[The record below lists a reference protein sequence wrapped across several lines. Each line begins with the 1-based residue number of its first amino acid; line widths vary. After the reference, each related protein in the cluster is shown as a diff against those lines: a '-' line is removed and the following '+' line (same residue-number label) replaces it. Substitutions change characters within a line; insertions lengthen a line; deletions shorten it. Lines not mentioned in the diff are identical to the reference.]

1 MKTLIKGATI
11 VNEGRAFSGCI
22 AFDDDIIT
30 DIFENQQPDASY
42 DNVIDASGCYI
53 LPGVI
58 DDHVHFREPGLTDKA
73 DIDSESKAAAA
84 GGITTYFDMPNTLP
98 QTTTPEALEEKFS
111 IAATKSHVNY
121 SFFFG
126 ATNDNVADFSK
137 LDIHRIPGIKLFMG
151 SSTGNMLVDKRE
163 ALERIFTTSPMPI
176 MAHCEDTDIINRNMQ
191 EAKANGCDD
200 PDISLHMHIRSEEAC
215 YNSTKLAV
223 DLAKASGARLHVA
236 HLTTARELELF
247 GSDSNITAEATVGH
261 LFFTSDD
268 HQQLGAKIKVNPAIK
283 TASDRDAL
291 RQALS
296 NGKIDVVGTDHAP
309 HLLHQKQGGSSKAT
323 SGMPMIQFSLVTM
336 LELVDNGVLTIER
349 LAELMCHNPAR
360 LFEVRQRGF
369 LRKGYHADMVIV
381 RPNSAWTVTKDTIL
395 SKCGWSPMEGHT
407 YNWKVEKTICNG
419 HIVYSNGTVDSNYI
433 GRPVTFR

>member
-137 LDIHRIPGIKLFMG
+137 LDIHSIPGIKLFMG

-163 ALERIFTTSPMPI
+163 ALERIFSTAPMPI

-200 PDISLHMHIRSEEAC
+200 PDINLHMHIRSEEAC
-215 YNSTKLAV
+215 YNSTKLAA

-309 HLLHQKQGGSSKAT
+309 HLLQQKQGGSSKAT

-349 LAELMCHNPAR
+349 LTELMCHNPAR

-369 LRKGYHADMVIV
+369 LREGYHADMVIV

-419 HIVYSNGTVDSNYI
+419 HIVYSNGIVDGNYI

>member
-30 DIFENQQPDASY
+30 DIFENQQPDVSY
-42 DNVIDASGCYI
+42 GNVIDASGCYI

-163 ALERIFTTSPMPI
+163 ALERIFTTAPMPI

-309 HLLHQKQGGSSKAT
+309 HLLHQKQGGCSKAT

-381 RPNSAWTVTKDTIL
+381 RPNSAWTVTKDSIL

-419 HIVYSNGTVDSNYI
+419 HIVYSNGIVDSNYI

>member
-137 LDIHRIPGIKLFMG
+137 LDIHSIPGIKLFMG

-163 ALERIFTTSPMPI
+163 ALERIFTTAPMPI

-309 HLLHQKQGGSSKAT
+309 HLLQQKQGGSSKAT

-419 HIVYSNGTVDSNYI
+419 HIVYSNGIVDSNYI

>member
-111 IAATKSHVNY
+111 IAASKSHVNY

-163 ALERIFTTSPMPI
+163 ALERIFTTAPMPI

-407 YNWKVEKTICNG
+407 YNWKVEKSICNG
-419 HIVYSNGTVDSNYI
+419 HIVYSNGIVDSNYI

>member
-163 ALERIFTTSPMPI
+163 ALERIFTTAPMPI

-236 HLTTARELELF
+236 HLTTARELDLF

-381 RPNSAWTVTKDTIL
+381 RPNSAWTVTKDSIL

>member
-163 ALERIFTTSPMPI
+163 ALERIFSTAPMPI

-200 PDISLHMHIRSEEAC
+200 PDISRHMHIRSEEAC

-309 HLLHQKQGGSSKAT
+309 HLLQQKQGGSSKAT

-336 LELVDNGVLTIER
+336 LELVDKGVLTIER

-381 RPNSAWTVTKDTIL
+381 RPNSAWTVTKDSIL

-419 HIVYSNGTVDSNYI
+419 HIVYSNGIVDSNYI

>member
-84 GGITTYFDMPNTLP
+84 GGVTTYFDMPNTLP

-163 ALERIFTTSPMPI
+163 ALERIFTTVPMPI

-381 RPNSAWTVTKDTIL
+381 RPNSAWTVTKDSIL

>member
-137 LDIHRIPGIKLFMG
+137 LDIHSIPGIKLFMG

-163 ALERIFTTSPMPI
+163 ALERIFTTAPMPI

-200 PDISLHMHIRSEEAC
+200 PDINLHMHIRSEEAC

-309 HLLHQKQGGSSKAT
+309 HLLQQKQGGSSKAT

-419 HIVYSNGTVDSNYI
+419 HIVYSNGIVDSSYI

>member
-111 IAATKSHVNY
+111 IAASKSHVNY

-163 ALERIFTTSPMPI
+163 ALERIFTTAPMPI

>member
-98 QTTTPEALEEKFS
+98 QTTTLEALEEKFC

-163 ALERIFTTSPMPI
+163 ALERIFTTAPMPI

-369 LRKGYHADMVIV
+369 LRKGYHADIVIV
-381 RPNSAWTVTKDTIL
+381 RPNSAWTVTKDSIL

-419 HIVYSNGTVDSNYI
+419 HIVYSNGIVDSNYI

>member
-111 IAATKSHVNY
+111 IAASKSHVNY

-137 LDIHRIPGIKLFMG
+137 LDIHSIPGIKLFMG

-163 ALERIFTTSPMPI
+163 ALERIFTTAPMPI

-283 TASDRDAL
+283 TLCDRDAL

-309 HLLHQKQGGSSKAT
+309 HLLQQKQGGSSKAT

-419 HIVYSNGTVDSNYI
+419 HIVYSNGIVDSNYI

>member
-84 GGITTYFDMPNTLP
+84 GGVTTYFDMPNTLP

-126 ATNDNVADFSK
+126 ATNDNVANLSK

-163 ALERIFTTSPMPI
+163 ALERIFSTAPMPI

-200 PDISLHMHIRSEEAC
+200 PDISLHMQIRSEEAC

-309 HLLHQKQGGSSKAT
+309 HLLQQKQGGSSKAT

-407 YNWKVEKTICNG
+407 YKWKVEKTICNG
-419 HIVYSNGTVDSNYI
+419 HTVYSNGIVDSNYI

>member
-84 GGITTYFDMPNTLP
+84 GGVTTYFDMPNTLP

-163 ALERIFTTSPMPI
+163 ALERIFTTAPMPI

-296 NGKIDVVGTDHAP
+296 NGKINVVGTDHAP

-336 LELVDNGVLTIER
+336 LELVDDGVLTIER

-381 RPNSAWTVTKDTIL
+381 RPNSAWTVNKDTIL

-419 HIVYSNGTVDSNYI
+419 HTVYSNGIVDSNYI

>member
-84 GGITTYFDMPNTLP
+84 GGVTTYFDMPNTLP

-137 LDIHRIPGIKLFMG
+137 LDIHSIPGIKLFMG

-163 ALERIFTTSPMPI
+163 ALERIFTTAPMPI

-247 GSDSNITAEATVGH
+247 GSYSNITAEATVGH
-261 LFFTSDD
+261 LFFTCDD

-309 HLLHQKQGGSSKAT
+309 HLLQQKQGGSSKAT

-381 RPNSAWTVTKDTIL
+381 RPNSAWTVTKDSIL

-419 HIVYSNGTVDSNYI
+419 HIVYSNGIVDSNYI
-433 GRPVTFR
+433 GHPVTFR

>member
-98 QTTTPEALEEKFS
+98 QTTTPEVLEEKFS
-111 IAATKSHVNY
+111 IAASKSHVNY

-137 LDIHRIPGIKLFMG
+137 LDIHSIPGIKLFMG

-163 ALERIFTTSPMPI
+163 ALERIFTTAPMPI

-283 TASDRDAL
+283 TSCDRDAL

-309 HLLHQKQGGSSKAT
+309 HLLQQKQGGSSKAT

-419 HIVYSNGTVDSNYI
+419 HIVYSNGIVDSNYI

>member
-73 DIDSESKAAAA
+73 DIDSESQAAAA

-98 QTTTPEALEEKFS
+98 QTTTLEALEEKFS
-111 IAATKSHVNY
+111 IAASKSHVNY

-163 ALERIFTTSPMPI
+163 ALERIFSTAPMPI

-291 RQALS
+291 RQSLS

-309 HLLHQKQGGSSKAT
+309 HLLQQKQGGSSKAT

-433 GRPVTFR
+433 GCPVTFR

>member
-1 MKTLIKGATI
+1 
-11 VNEGRAFSGCI
+11 
-22 AFDDDIIT
+22 
-30 DIFENQQPDASY
+30 
-42 DNVIDASGCYI
+42 
-53 LPGVI
+53 
-58 DDHVHFREPGLTDKA
+58 
-73 DIDSESKAAAA
+73 
-84 GGITTYFDMPNTLP
+84 
-98 QTTTPEALEEKFS
+98 
-111 IAATKSHVNY
+111 
-121 SFFFG
+121 
-126 ATNDNVADFSK
+126 
-137 LDIHRIPGIKLFMG
+137 MG

-163 ALERIFTTSPMPI
+163 ALERIFTTVPMPI

>member
-98 QTTTPEALEEKFS
+98 QTTTLEALEEKFC

-163 ALERIFTTSPMPI
+163 ALERIFTTAPMPI

-323 SGMPMIQFSLVTM
+323 SGMPMIQ
-336 LELVDNGVLTIER
+336 D
-349 LAELMCHNPAR
+349 
-360 LFEVRQRGF
+360 
-369 LRKGYHADMVIV
+369 RKSVV
-381 RPNSAWTVTKDTIL
+381 
-395 SKCGWSPMEGHT
+395 
-407 YNWKVEKTICNG
+407 
-419 HIVYSNGTVDSNYI
+419 
-433 GRPVTFR
+433 